1 MVTGSLARRYARAIL
16 ELGTASG
23 NLDKLGADLRSL
35 AKAMR
40 ESEELVTVLT
50 NPAIRRADRRR
61 VLDAL
66 LQGIGAEPHSKNLV
80 YLLLDGERL
89 SSVESISRE
98 VDAMIEARSGRLS
111 AEVTSARPL
120 DAGQLSQIVTA
131 LEKLSGKKV
140 AVTRREDPDLLGG
153 VVAKL
158 GDTVYDGS
166 LRTQL
171 RTLRDELASGAA
183 ISGGSGSAQVSRTP
197 LDLVK

>member
-16 ELGTASG
+16 EIGTANG
-23 NLDKLGADLRSL
+23 NLDKIGADLRSL

-40 ESEELVTVLT
+40 ESAELVTALT

-61 VLDAL
+61 VIDGL
-66 LQGIGAEPHSKNLV
+66 LQRIGAEPHSKNLV

-89 SSVESISRE
+89 ASVEAISRE
-98 VDAMIEARSGRLS
+98 VDAMIEAKAGRMA

-120 DAGQLSQIVTA
+120 DATQLSQLITA
-131 LEKLSGKKV
+131 LEKLSGKKL
-140 AVTRREDPDLLGG
+140 AVTRREDPELLGG

-171 RTLRDELASGAA
+171 RTLRDEL
-183 ISGGSGSAQVSRTP
+183 T
-197 LDLVK
+197 K

>member
-16 ELGTASG
+16 EIGAANG
-23 NLDKLGADLRSL
+23 NLDKIGADLRSF

-40 ESEELVTVLT
+40 ESAELVTALT

-61 VLDAL
+61 VIDGL
-66 LQGIGAEPHSKNLV
+66 LQKIGAEPHSKNLV

-89 SSVESISRE
+89 ASVEAISRE
-98 VDAMIEARSGRLS
+98 VDAMIEAKAGRMA

-120 DAGQLSQIVTA
+120 DTAQLAQIVTA
-131 LEKLSGKKV
+131 LEQLSGKKL
-140 AVTRREDPDLLGG
+140 AVTNRSDPDLLGG

-171 RTLRDELASGAA
+171 RTLRDEL
-183 ISGGSGSAQVSRTP
+183 T
-197 LDLVK
+197 K

>member
-1 MVTGSLARRYARAIL
+1 MVTGSLARRYARAIVAI
-16 ELGTASG
+16 GTQSN

-35 AKAMR
+35 AKAMN
-40 ESEELVTVLT
+40 ESSELVTVLT

-61 VLDAL
+61 VIDGL
-66 LQGIGAEPHSKNLV
+66 LQRVSAAPHTRNLV
-80 YLLLDGERL
+80 YLLLDGERMASL
-89 SSVESISRE
+89 AAISRE
-98 VDAMIEARSGRLS
+98 VDAMIEAKAGRML

-120 DAGQLSQIVTA
+120 DPAQLTQITAA

-140 AVTRREDPDLLGG
+140 AVTKREDPALLGG

-171 RTLRDELASGAA
+171 RTLRDEL
-183 ISGGSGSAQVSRTP
+183 T
-197 LDLVK
+197 K